1 MAYARSHR
9 GPIGWFGSLILGIVL
24 LIVEVFLTMLIYTLL
39 NLYTLNGAFGTLVQF
54 ADWVREL
61 LVKSILYLLPS
72 QANAAY
78 ATLIGEFSPKAVLLL
93 LLGLVVAAC
102 VRGISGLVK
111 ELAGGREHV

>member
-1 MAYARSHR
+1 MAYADSRR
-9 GPIGWFGSLILGIVL
+9 GPIGWLGSLLLGIVL

-54 ADWVREL
+54 SDWVREL
-61 LVKSILYLLPS
+61 LVKTILYVLPG

-93 LLGLVVAAC
+93 LLGLVVAAI
-102 VRGISGLVK
+102 VRGLTGLAKGVRS
-111 ELAGGREHV
+111 GRERS

>member
-1 MAYARSHR
+1 MAYADTRR
-9 GPIGWFGSLILGIVL
+9 GPIGWLGSLILGVVL

-39 NLYTLNGAFGTLVQF
+39 NLYTLNGIFGTLVQF
-54 ADWVREL
+54 SDWVREL
-61 LVKSILYLLPS
+61 LVKTIIYVLPG

-93 LLGLVVAAC
+93 LLGLVVAAI

-111 ELAGGREHV
+111 GLARGHE